1 MFSDTMANT
10 IASKIEKEIYQDFEA
25 FIKDKQVS
33 KNWFR
38 TIHPKTI
45 LGKLSINI
53 PRTRWN
59 KKDGTTYIPDLSKL
73 SLSEIVNQLFIFIIN
88 LFSTW
93 NTFQDIRFVFQNTFG
108 FGIGNDLLSRIY
120 NSIFDTFIEWKNKPL
135 NEFYIALYLD
145 AMYIKLK
152 VDDSIKSVPV
162 YFIIWINSE
171 WKKEVLDFV
180 IWLEAENS
188 KAWLNILNQLK
199 SRWLKEVIFAIFDW
213 LPGLSKSA
221 KIAFPKAKTQRCVL
235 HKVRNTIQL
244 IKSTDEKEFL
254 SDLKKI
260 YKAPSKEEAIR
271 LLNEFKKKW
280 SKYRAILEDW
290 LYSMDEWWEYYNYS
304 PAIRKLIYTTNIIES
319 FNSLIRRHM
328 WKKRVFFTEKSAT
341 IAIYLAVVY
350 NKDRLKP
357 IHWIREL
364 RLELF
369 TSFPEYKKYLTW

>member
-1 MFSDTMANT
+1 MFDKT
-10 IASKIEKEIYQDFEA
+10 ITSVIVSKIEKEIYQDFEA

-53 PRTRWN
+53 PRTRGN
-59 KKDGTTYIPDLSKL
+59 KKDGTTYIPDISWL
-73 SLSEIVNQLFIFIIN
+73 SLSEIVNQLFSFVIN

-93 NTFQDIRFVFQNTFG
+93 NTFQDIRFIFQNTFG

-120 NSIFDTFIEWKNKPL
+120 NSIFDIFVEWKNRSL
-135 NEFYIALYLD
+135 NEFFIALYLD
-145 AMYIKLK
+145 AIHIKLK
-152 VDDSIKSVPV
+152 VDNSIKSVPV
-162 YFIIWINSE
+162 YFIIGIDSNWR
-171 WKKEVLDFV
+171 KEVLDFV
-180 IWLEAENS
+180 TWLEPENS
-188 KAWLNILNQLK
+188 RAWLNILNQLK
-199 SRWLKEVIFAIFDW
+199 SRWVKEVIFTIFDW

-221 KIAFPKAKTQRCVL
+221 RIAFPKAKLQRCVL

-260 YKAPSKEEAIR
+260 YNAPSKEEAIR

-280 SKYRAILEDW
+280 SKYRAVLEDW

-328 WKKRVFFTEKSAT
+328 WKKSVFC
-341 IAIYLAVVY
+341 
-350 NKDRLKP
+350 
-357 IHWIREL
+357 REISNNINI
-364 RLELF
+364 F
-369 TSFPEYKKYLTW
+369 SSNV